1 VSATK
6 LAVTDKCRWPGGDDL
21 NGDLVALKLGTARI
35 TLGNYRLQITGDMDD
50 KERSTWP
57 DARQVQRDQ
66 KMLLKEAATEAA

>member
-50 KERSTWP
+50 KERST
-57 DARQVQRDQ
+57 
-66 KMLLKEAATEAA
+66 